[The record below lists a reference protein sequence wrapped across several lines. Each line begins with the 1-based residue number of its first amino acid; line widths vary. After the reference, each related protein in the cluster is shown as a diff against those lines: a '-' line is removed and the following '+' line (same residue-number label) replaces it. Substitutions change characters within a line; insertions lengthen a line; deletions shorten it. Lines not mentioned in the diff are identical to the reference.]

1 MRTHPRGGRD
11 ERRHGALGRVH
22 RCGGRFLRPGTLMRV
37 LHLLDAAVA
46 RPTDYGRRAQALLA
60 ALRAQGV
67 QTVHVATQA
76 EGARPASVD
85 AACWPPDWHLYQTG
99 QAHPPR
105 WLPSRHAA
113 GYTLAVDMAALAA
126 RLRHVARL
134 TRPDLIHVHGADARA
149 AAAWPVARLARL
161 PLVVDAER
169 RGARPRGAPV
179 PMLERFLC
187 ARADAIA
194 APSIE
199 MRAVLRADGMR
210 GRRIAILPPAADV
223 AAAPRS
229 HAGPPGLEGAPLLAY
244 AGPLERA
251 GGIDLLL
258 AVVRVLRREYPALRL
273 LVAGAGT
280 AALDERVDRLGL
292 RGFVVC
298 TGRLSGRRAA
308 DALARADI
316 AVFPALAGSAAAL
329 APSRH
334 LLNAMAQGCTIVA
347 SDLACHRDLLVH
359 GHSGMLF
366 PAGCGVAL
374 IKILKELLGARRGS
388 GVLGE
393 AASAVIAARHSW
405 TAAAAGYRRLYEAV
419 LTDAPSGRR

>member
-1 MRTHPRGGRD
+1 
-11 ERRHGALGRVH
+11 
-22 RCGGRFLRPGTLMRV
+22 MRV

-76 EGARPASVD
+76 EAALPAPID
-85 AACWPPDWHLYQTG
+85 FTCWPPDWHLYETVKTS
-99 QAHPPR
+99 PPR
-105 WLPSRHAA
+105 WLPP
-113 GYTLAVDMAALAA
+113 GYVHRCTLAFDMAALAA
-126 RLRHVARL
+126 RLRHVTRL
-134 TRPDLIHVHGADARA
+134 TRPDLIHVHGAGARA

-161 PLVVDAER
+161 PIVVDAER
-169 RGARPRGAPV
+169 RSNRARHAPV
-179 PMLERFLC
+179 PKLEHFLC
-187 ARADAIA
+187 RRADAIA

-199 MRAVLRADGMR
+199 MRAALRADGMR

-223 AAAPRS
+223 PAAPCVDR
-229 HAGPPGLEGAPLLAY
+229 GPPGLDDAPLLAY

-251 GGIDLLL
+251 GGLEMLL
-258 AVVRVLRREYPALRL
+258 AVTRVLRRAHPALRL
-273 LVAGAGT
+273 LVAGPGN
-280 AALDERVDRLGL
+280 AALDERIARLGL
-292 RGFVVC
+292 RGYVVC
-298 TGRLSGRRAA
+298 AGPMSGRRAA

-316 AVFPALAGSAAAL
+316 AVFPALAGSVAAL

-334 LLNAMAQGCTIVA
+334 LLNAMAQGCTVVA
-347 SDLACHRDLLVH
+347 SDLACHRELLVH

-374 IKILKELLGARRGS
+374 IKVLRELLAERGRLRLM
-388 GVLGE
+388 GQ

-405 TAAAAGYRRLYEAV
+405 TAAASGYRRLYEAV
-419 LTDAPSGRR
+419 LTDAARGRR